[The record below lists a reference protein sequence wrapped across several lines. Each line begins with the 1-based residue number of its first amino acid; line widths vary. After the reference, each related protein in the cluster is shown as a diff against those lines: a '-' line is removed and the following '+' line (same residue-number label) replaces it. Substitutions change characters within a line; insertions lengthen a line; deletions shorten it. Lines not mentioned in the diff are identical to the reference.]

1 MNARPDFRP
10 PVSRGVTVTVAGER
24 ILDIETHHLSGAP
37 MTAEN
42 EAHVLWAIRHLAG
55 FLGLPAICEPARS
68 SCQERVHAW
77 VAKCFGEHSAH
88 DQAERTHRYLEE
100 SLELAQALG
109 CTESEVMQ
117 LVRYVYSRPRGEVA
131 QEIGGVMVTLAALCA
146 ANSCSM
152 EACGEQELARVLTR
166 IEEIRAKQARK
177 PTFTSNGAGAPGAG

>member
-68 SCQERVHAW
+68 SFQERVHAW

-88 DQAERTHRYLEE
+88 DQAERTHRYLENR
-100 SLELAQALG
+100 S
-109 CTESEVMQ
+109 S
-117 LVRYVYSRPRGEVA
+117 SRRR
-131 QEIGGVMVTLAALCA
+131 
-146 ANSCSM
+146 S
-152 EACGEQELARVLTR
+152 
-166 IEEIRAKQARK
+166 
-177 PTFTSNGAGAPGAG
+177 GAPSLK